1 MLNPEGAVVSVQTS
15 PGDEASHVEELLKSE
30 IWNYPLKRFL
40 FFVDLDHDPEYV
52 ENWRL
57 SDTVTLPGWEGEF
70 IIGGTETGLGIQ
82 PPVGSVSARYDF
94 SKNVHELLWHE
105 KGDYDKV
112 VTNYGR
118 ESKRLPEGPQSS
130 NRFAASFL
138 IPGRSHFKEELDCH
152 YVVAF
157 RNGLPANVSC
167 VWYTWHDQVEYFY
180 HPFTNGM
187 ATNWTGWSNPYVSR
201 TTFEEKAFSDSWKA
215 PVTKRKG
222 SQFRCAQVIRNEANN
237 SAGGMYRFFLG
248 QNPGRRY
255 RPALRFQALPE
266 AEDYEGDWSFDVLMG
281 TVGAELAYNL
291 DQPTQVVQADQWTLL
306 KQSGNQLNEWHFDQN
321 TELEAEWT
329 MLQTESD
336 EGDSTYKDFAI
347 GEDESVIFMC
357 VRLSG
362 YKPAGIAM
370 DGVRVVDVTDGFL
383 NEQMRKKWL

>member
-1 MLNPEGAVVSVQTS
+1 M
-15 PGDEASHVEELLKSE
+15 
-30 IWNYPLKRFL
+30 
-40 FFVDLDHDPEYV
+40 DHDPEYV
-52 ENWRL
+52 EDWRL
-57 SDTVTLPGWEGEF
+57 SDSVSLPGLPFEF

-94 SKNVHELLWHE
+94 SRNVHELLWHE

-112 VTNYGR
+112 MTNYGR
-118 ESKRLPEGPQSS
+118 EIKRPPEGPQSS
-130 NRFAASFL
+130 NRFATSFL
-138 IPGRSHFKEELDCH
+138 VPGRSHFKEEPVRH
-152 YVVAF
+152 YVIAF
-157 RNGLPANVSC
+157 RDGLPTNASSI
-167 VWYTWHDQVEYFY
+167 WYTWHDQVEYFY
-180 HPFTNGM
+180 HPFTNRM
-187 ATNWTGWSNPYVSR
+187 ASNWTGWTNPYVPR
-201 TTFEEKAFSDSWKA
+201 TKFEEEAFSDSWKA
-215 PVTKRKG
+215 PATNKKG
-222 SQFRCAQVIRNEANN
+222 GGSRRAQVIRTDANN

-306 KQSGNQLNEWHFDQN
+306 KQSGSQLNEWHFERD
-321 TELEAEWT
+321 TGPVAEWT
-329 MLQTESD
+329 MLQTES
-336 EGDSTYKDFAI
+336 EDSDSPYKDFLI
-347 GEDESVIFMC
+347 GESETVVFMC

-362 YKPAGIAM
+362 YKPSGVAM